1 MIYFRDLLSLWRR
14 EFAAYSLSTLR
25 SDLLAGMTVAA
36 VALPLALA
44 FGIASGADAA
54 AGLVTAVLAGVL
66 IGILGGA
73 PYQVSGPTGAM
84 SAILLLLAMR
94 EGLSSVWLAGAMAGL
109 ILILLGLLRM
119 GRVVNLIPAPV
130 ITGFTSGIAILIA
143 LGQVDSA
150 FGLPAR
156 GGESPLF
163 ALWTHLRLGD
173 LPHFPSL
180 CITTLVIGLMLLWPR
195 MVKKSRVPGSLVALI
210 VATVLANLTGWELTT
225 IGEIPR
231 SIVLDH
237 GLRLQDFGLTRMG
250 HLLVPACSIAALGAI
265 ESLLCGAVAGNATG
279 IRLHTSLE
287 LIAQGLANFL
297 IPFFGGVPAT
307 AAIARTS
314 VNIRSGGVTRM
325 APIFHG
331 LVLLAVVMLIAPW
344 MSRVP
349 LAALAG
355 ILLVTAWQMNEWKTI
370 RFYFERRLKHAI
382 GAFALTLLA
391 TVVLDLT
398 QAIVIGFGFSALV
411 FMSQVSGLHISSQE
425 LDHTRLGRDAEGFRP
440 PSQPV
445 KVYYTSGPLFFAA
458 ARRLFERVE
467 AETSADAILILS
479 MRGVSLIDATGVQ
492 VLRELWQ
499 RQLAGG
505 GDMLLTG
512 MQPRVEHLL
521 VRTGLR
527 EELGDARVFWS
538 ADRAILSLHMPLG
551 EPPQVEETP
560 APAED
565 PLAWQVADR
574 SGPSRGEA
582 V

>member
-1 MIYFRDLLSLWRR
+1 MPYLRDLLSLWRR
-14 EFAAYSLSTLR
+14 EFAGYSSSTLR
-25 SDLLAGMTVAA
+25 SDLLAGTTVAA

-44 FGIASGADAA
+44 FGIASGADAT

-66 IGILGGA
+66 IGVLGGA

-84 SAILLLLAMR
+84 SAILLLLAVR

-143 LGQVDSA
+143 LGQVDAA
-150 FGLPAR
+150 FGLPLR
-156 GGESPLF
+156 EGEAPFLSF
-163 ALWTHLRLGD
+163 WTHIRLGD
-173 LPHFPSL
+173 TPHLPSL
-180 CITTLVIGLMLLWPR
+180 CITLLVIGLMLLWPLL
-195 MVKKSRVPGSLVALI
+195 VKKGRLPGSLMALI
-210 VATVLANLTGWELTT
+210 LSTILVNLTGWDLAT

-231 SIVLDH
+231 SVIPDH
-237 GLRLQDFGLTRMG
+237 GLRMQDFDLARMG
-250 HLLVPACSIAALGAI
+250 HLFVPACSIAALGAI

-314 VNIRSGGVTRM
+314 VNIRSGGVTRV

-331 LVLLAVVMLIAPW
+331 IVLLGVVMLIAPW
-344 MSRVP
+344 ISRVP
-349 LAALAG
+349 LSALAG

-370 RFYFERRLKHAI
+370 RFYFARRLKHAI
-382 GAFALTLLA
+382 GAFTITLIA

-411 FMSQVSGLHISSQE
+411 FMSQVSGLHISSQD
-425 LDHTRLGRDAEGFRP
+425 LDHTRLGKDAEGLKP
-440 PSQPV
+440 PTRPV
-445 KVYYTSGPLFFAA
+445 KVYYASGPLFFAA

-467 AETSADAILILS
+467 EETGSGTILILS

-527 EELGDARVFWS
+527 EELGDDRVFWS

-551 EPPQVEETP
+551 KPPKAEATP
-560 APAED
+560 APEVD
-565 PLAWQVADR
+565 PLAWQLTGR